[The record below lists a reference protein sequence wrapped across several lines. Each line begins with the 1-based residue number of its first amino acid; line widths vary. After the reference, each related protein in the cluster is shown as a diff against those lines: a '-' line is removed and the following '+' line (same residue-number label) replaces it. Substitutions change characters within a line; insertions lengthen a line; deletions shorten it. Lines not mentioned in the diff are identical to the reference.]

1 MHREVVEITRA
12 LEAFYWYK
20 SFVGDKVV
28 VVYDDDNIFASTV
41 DLFFYDQPE
50 HIQEKLRSLFED
62 AEQSSLSLEKS
73 DIKIVNKTLAI
84 MLMEMK
90 QEVKEQL
97 PDGWLM

>member
-12 LEAFYWYK
+12 LESFYWYK

-28 VVYDDDNIFASTV
+28 VVYDDNNIFASTV

-50 HIQEKLRSLFED
+50 HIQEKLKTLFDSVE
-62 AEQSSLSLEKS
+62 SSALSLEKS
-73 DIKIVNKTLAI
+73 DIKIVDKTLAI